1 MTKEEIFKLAE
12 RAGFYL
18 SALDPECGRIWWSDE
33 CSLDDELLRFAAL
46 VAVAERDRIAD
57 EAKHIIKRAEARGAA
72 AEREACARVC
82 ETEGIGAKYQGD
94 VYAVAIRARGEK

>member
-1 MTKEEIFKLAE
+1 MIDKEIIRMAE
-12 RAGFYL
+12 ESGL
-18 SALDPECGRIWWSDE
+18 LNPPQDGLNWSAPLPNINCLQRI
-33 CSLDDELLRFAAL
+33 ELFADL

>member
-1 MTKEEIFKLAE
+1 MIDKKIIRMAEESGLLNPPQDGLNWSAPLPNIN
-12 RAGFYL
+12 YL
-18 SALDPECGRIWWSDE
+18 QRI
-33 CSLDDELLRFAAL
+33 ELFADL